1 MILKP
6 FRGAAPHLH
15 PTVRAAET
23 AVVTGKVRCD
33 KDVNLWYGAILRG
46 DTDAITVGE
55 GTNVQDGCILHCD
68 TGVPV
73 QVGAGC
79 VLGHG
84 AIVHS
89 CTVGDNSLVGMG
101 ATLLSGCII
110 GKNCIVGAGALVTG
124 NMVVPDGWLVMGVPA
139 KLIRPTTEAE
149 QAHTRANTKEYIAL
163 AQASLPMAGEFAPK
177 KL

>member
-6 FRGAAPHLH
+6 FRSAKPQLH

-23 AVVTGKVRCD
+23 AVVIGDVRCG
-33 KDVNLWYGAILRG
+33 KDVNLWYGAVLRG
-46 DTDAITVGE
+46 DDDAITVGE
-55 GTNVQDGCILHCD
+55 NTNVQDGCILHCD
-68 TGVPV
+68 TGAPLR
-73 QVGAGC
+73 VGAGC

-84 AIVHS
+84 VIVHS
-89 CTVGDNSLVGMG
+89 CTVGDNTLVGMG
-101 ATLLSGCII
+101 ATLLSGCVV

-139 KLIRPTTEAE
+139 KLVRPTTQAE
-149 QAHTRANTKEYIAL
+149 QAHTGDNTREYIAL
-163 AQASLPMAGEFAPK
+163 AQASLPLAGETAPK